1 VKLQPDSLA
10 PPAQASVSCSLVNSL
25 NLIMMIG
32 RAQSALALAAPSS
45 ACCVLLGSIPSR
57 CPSRSKIATS
67 HEDRLKIAT
76 SHEDRSKIATSH
88 EDSSETKLVRLRRCR
103 NRRPA
108 WIDHDVNKQVG
119 HYTVSRSRE
128 SAMMVASPHV
138 RPVSFACAEQAR
150 AILGS
155 TQSLGR
161 HSAPIRPQ
169 VPAVLLCCCSPAVKS
184 AAHLVI
190 SVRKMQCGIF

>member
-1 VKLQPDSLA
+1 MRDRYRERVCADKRTKTGWGTDCRPVFPTHYCLCRWACLCKSRRKDLAVKLQPDSLA

-119 HYTVSRSRE
+119 HYTV
-128 SAMMVASPHV
+128 
-138 RPVSFACAEQAR
+138 C
-150 AILGS
+150 
-155 TQSLGR
+155 
-161 HSAPIRPQ
+161 
-169 VPAVLLCCCSPAVKS
+169 VL
-184 AAHLVI
+184 
-190 SVRKMQCGIF
+190 SV